1 MSMRPPENE
10 SELIELI
17 RSIDVRAPEELHRRT
32 EALIAERTGASDGAD
47 RSSGRSPGARLGH
60 RLRLG
65 GPLGL
70 VVAAV
75 AIALV
80 VILSGGGGSSSPLS
94 VRAAA
99 ALTLRRATMG
109 APAEQRGER
118 ASLTAN
124 VDGVVFPYWGER
136 FGWRTSGSR
145 SDRIGGRAVRT
156 VFYSDSRG
164 QRVGYAIV
172 GGSPPPDLSGG
183 LVRWRGGTPYRL
195 ITQGNEHIVA
205 WLREGHLC
213 VVAGREVS
221 PETLLRLASWDEHP
235 AAA

>member
-1 MSMRPPENE
+1 MSTRPPENE

-32 EALIAERTGASDGAD
+32 EALIAERTGGATGAA
-47 RSSGRSPGARLGH
+47 RAPGRARGVRLSP

-65 GPLGL
+65 GSLGL
-70 VVAAV
+70 VVAGV

-80 VILSGGGGSSSPLS
+80 VILSGGGSSSPLS

-99 ALTLRRATMG
+99 ALTLRPATMG
-109 APAEQRGER
+109 APAEQAGER

-145 SDRIGGRAVRT
+145 SDLIGGRAVRT
-156 VFYSDSRG
+156 VFYSDSHG

-172 GGSPPPDLSGG
+172 GGSPPPDLSSG

-195 ITQGNEHIVA
+195 LTQGKDHIVA

-213 VVAGREVS
+213 VVAGRGVS
-221 PETLLRLASWDEHP
+221 PATLLRLASWDERP

>member
-1 MSMRPPENE
+1 MSTRPPENE

-32 EALIAERTGASDGAD
+32 EALIAERTGGSAGTA
-47 RSSGRSPGARLGH
+47 RAPGRARGARVSP

-65 GPLGL
+65 GSLGL

-80 VILSGGGGSSSPLS
+80 VILSGGGASSPLS

-99 ALTLRRATMG
+99 ALTLRPATM
-109 APAEQRGER
+109 APPAEQASER

-136 FGWRTSGSR
+136 FGWSTSGSR
-145 SDRIGGRAVRT
+145 ADRIDGRAVRT

-183 LVRWRGGTPYRL
+183 LVRWRGRTPYRL
-195 ITQGNEHIVA
+195 LAQGNEHIVA

-221 PETLLRLASWDEHP
+221 PATLLRLASWDERP